1 MELVKDQI
9 AKQSVELAELLT
21 GSDSLTIDEIAEVDL
36 NLYRDWFQRLVSH
49 SITVQEHLEHLRHG
63 LRSRSRRQRSRTRL
77 SL

>member
-49 SITVQEHLEHLRHG
+49 SITVQEHLEQDFITEL
-63 LRSRSRRQRSRTRL
+63 
-77 SL
+77 